1 MSYKIEKLSDLE
13 DFTGTPTDGQS
24 LTYASSA
31 TKWNPS
37 TISSGGGSSVVKG
50 YCFYNWP
57 YGGLYGGN
65 YVAGWGWLS
74 NRTLFNPDYTL
85 LPYINGAPRHYSTG
99 LNAPNHFLTFVG
111 AGASGASFPG
121 FNELHKTSAY
131 DGTYSGLPTRR
142 TAHSTYENIVIKAG
156 SKLLFEVDISA
167 YITDTTQSS
176 TARLSM
182 NVMTS
187 QLSGQANSP
196 YVGTQDATL
205 ASACNIKTNEA
216 IFTAGENTTER
227 LFMYCD
233 IPAGHDDY
241 TLGWEYS
248 MDPVSYDQHVIVA
261 NLFQQNAYSDL
272 GSNYQ
277 RVSNQTVLHD
287 NFTFLNAHKE
297 LISSGVTIPEGPILR
312 ITQFN

>member
-37 TISSGGGSSVVKG
+37 TISSGGGSSNVKG

-57 YGGLYGGN
+57 NGGLYGGN

-74 NRTLFNPDYTL
+74 NRTVFNPDYSM
-85 LPYINGAPRHYSTG
+85 LPNNGKHYSTG
-99 LNAPNHFLTFVG
+99 LNAPDYFLTFVG
-111 AGASGASFPG
+111 EGAISGFPG

-142 TAHSTYENIVIKAG
+142 TANPTYENIVIKAG
-156 SKLLFEVDISA
+156 SKLLFEVDLSA

-187 QLSGQANSP
+187 QLSGQADSP

-216 IFTAGENTTER
+216 IFTAGKNETKR
-227 LFMYCD
+227 LFMYCE
-233 IPAGHDDY
+233 IPTEHDDY

-248 MDPVSYDQHVIVA
+248 MDPSTYDQQSIVA
-261 NLFQQNAYSDL
+261 NRFQQNAYDDV

-277 RVSNQTVLHD
+277 KYSPQTELEG
-287 NFTFLNAHKE
+287 TFLNAHKE